1 MIDLRHLPNP
11 VPNEKIIHVLRRHP
25 ITLFTLGVGLTLII
39 IGPFAVWYGLAM
51 LKPQLLADQITF
63 ALILMGG
70 SAFWLFAWLFI
81 FQHFIDYYLDIWIL
95 TTKRVLNIEQTGLFA
110 RTVSELRLYR
120 IQDVTSVVNG
130 FFHTMLDFGDV
141 EIQTAGE
148 KTRFK
153 FEEISH
159 PTRVSKSILEY
170 AEIDRKEHLDEA
182 VEQFGMPD
190 KENLEPR
197 TSGI

>member
-11 VPNEKIIHVLRRHP
+11 VPDEKVIHILRRHP
-25 ITLFTLGVGLTLII
+25 ITLFTLGVGLLLLIV
-39 IGPFAVWYGLAM
+39 GPFAVWLGIVSFQ
-51 LKPQLLADQITF
+51 PELLDDRVF
-63 ALILMGG
+63 VALVVMGG

-81 FQHFIDYYLDIWIL
+81 FQHFIDYYLDIWIV

-120 IQDVTSVVNG
+120 IQDVTSIVNG
-130 FFHTMLDFGDV
+130 FFHTLLDFGDV

-148 KTRFK
+148 KTRFV
-153 FEEISH
+153 FEEIPH
-159 PTRVSKSILEY
+159 PTRISKSILEF

-190 KENLEPR
+190 RPNV
-197 TSGI
+197 

>member
-11 VPNEKIIHVLRRHP
+11 IPNERVIHVLRRHP
-25 ITLFTLGVGLTLII
+25 ITLFSLAIGLALLL
-39 IGPFAVWYGLAM
+39 IGPFAVWFALSA
-51 LKPQLLADQITF
+51 LQPNTLADQNTLAF
-63 ALILMGG
+63 ILMGG
-70 SAFWLFAWLFI
+70 SAFWLFAWLFL
-81 FQHFIDYYLDIWIL
+81 FQHFIDYYLDIWVV

-120 IQDVTSVVNG
+120 IQDVTSMVNG
-130 FFHTMLDFGDV
+130 FLHTIFDFGDV

-148 KTRFK
+148 KTRFR
-153 FEEISH
+153 FEEIPH
-159 PTRVSKSILEY
+159 PTRISKLILEF

-190 KENLEPR
+190 RPNDIKKSLL
-197 TSGI
+197 